1 MTCLLLPSSQPHP
14 THLMTESSLG
24 HLGRAGKGIEAWG
37 HLIRAVSS
45 LLSNPPFAETIRD
58 PTMGT
63 FETTQPLPPWPGHVF
78 SHVFTSIARPILF
91 WLFKN
96 KILLHSSG

>member
-1 MTCLLLPSSQPHP
+1 
-14 THLMTESSLG
+14 MTESSLG

-45 LLSNPPFAETIRD
+45 LLSNPPFAEATRD
-58 PTMGT
+58 PNMGT

-78 SHVFTSIARPILF
+78 SHVFRPRLLDPLFFGCLKTRSYYIALASPEPTM
-91 WLFKN
+91 
-96 KILLHSSG
+96 